1 MRTAT
6 STPSPVTASGPW
18 VAPSSLAAMEP
29 FPQPSLLRALAR
41 GSVGR
46 CPRCGSGHLFR
57 YWVSMV
63 DDCPRCGM
71 HFERSQGY
79 WLGSMLINLAVT
91 MGIWL
96 VTFVGL
102 MVATWPDVP
111 WGWVMAVVV
120 AVTVVVPV
128 AFHPI
133 ARTIWVALERHV
145 RARSEPY
152 A

>member
-1 MRTAT
+1 
-6 STPSPVTASGPW
+6 
-18 VAPSSLAAMEP
+18 
-29 FPQPSLLRALAR
+29 
-41 GSVGR
+41 
-46 CPRCGSGHLFR
+46 
-57 YWVSMV
+57 
-63 DDCPRCGM
+63 M

>member
-1 MRTAT
+1 
-6 STPSPVTASGPW
+6 
-18 VAPSSLAAMEP
+18 
-29 FPQPSLLRALAR
+29 
-41 GSVGR
+41 
-46 CPRCGSGHLFR
+46 
-57 YWVSMV
+57 MV

-71 HFERSQGY
+71 HFERTQGY

-120 AVTVVVPV
+120 AVTVIVPV